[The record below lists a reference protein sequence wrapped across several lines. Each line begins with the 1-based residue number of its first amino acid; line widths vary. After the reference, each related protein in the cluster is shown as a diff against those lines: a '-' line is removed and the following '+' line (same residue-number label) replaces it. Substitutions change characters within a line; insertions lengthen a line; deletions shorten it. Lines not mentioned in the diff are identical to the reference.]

1 MCPGHGATFRVD
13 CHVCSCFAGESV
25 CSRRECL
32 SLEGVPRPQHFTGAF
47 GWVRGPPGP
56 PGPEALA
63 GRSQV
68 LLTSDPW
75 PRRSAVRLS
84 RPLCPG
90 VRLQREDLPQRLR
103 GPLPGLPGPAVWL
116 WALRH
121 GEPLLQQAL
130 LQEPEVL
137 PVPLAFRGQA
147 GSPALIY
154 QAVEECAQI
163 CLQGA

>member
-32 SLEGVPRPQHFTGAF
+32 SLEGAPQPQHFTGAF
-47 GWVRGPPGP
+47 GPAGP
-56 PGPEALA
+56 PGPEAPA

-75 PRRSAVRLS
+75 PHRSAVRLS
-84 RPLCPG
+84 RPLRPG

-103 GPLPGLPGPAVWL
+103 RPLPGLPGPAVCL
-116 WALRH
+116 WAVRH

-137 PVPLAFRGQA
+137 PVPLTFRGQA

-154 QAVEECAQI
+154 QAVEEHAQI